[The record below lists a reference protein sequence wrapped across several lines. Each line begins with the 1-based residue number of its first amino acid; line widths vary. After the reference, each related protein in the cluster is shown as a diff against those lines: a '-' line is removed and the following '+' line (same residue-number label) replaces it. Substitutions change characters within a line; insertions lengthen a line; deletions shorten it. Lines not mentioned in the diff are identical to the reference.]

1 MTPGPWELK
10 GSEVIACHG
19 EPSLPTL
26 ICILS
31 ERVDCAWQ
39 EDGMAIAAL
48 PGLLAAAKDI
58 YKLLDKQFRK
68 HPVPLDVFTRLYRAI
83 ALAEGRMS
91 I

>member
-1 MTPGPWELK
+1 MLRLR
-10 GSEVIACHG
+10 
-19 EPSLPTL
+19 LPL
-26 ICILS
+26 LS
-31 ERVDCAWQ
+31 RQ
-39 EDGMAIAAL
+39 AAL

-58 YKLLDKQFRK
+58 YNLLDKQFRK